1 MPAGFSGILSASAGR
16 RRLILPLGIALLG
29 LVINI
34 VVATSM
40 SETYDEPDYVSYGV
54 AILHG
59 KPDRF
64 RALLDSKMPV
74 SALNALPL
82 VAADYLQHR
91 GKAPRIE
98 KILRD
103 IRARRYGTIAAAF
116 CLCLLVFL
124 YAESLF
130 GRTAGLFAQS
140 IFVMEPNIIAH
151 STLATN
157 DLYVAFGTVLALYF
171 LRRYLLAPTTWNAT
185 LAAFAFALA
194 QLMKFTAFFIYAVFF
209 IALIAAI
216 LYSKYGREPRVR
228 ISPRQGGILVA
239 LTVAAFLFVI
249 NAGFL
254 FDRTF
259 TPLDEYTFHSPAFQA
274 LQKIPVLSAV
284 PLPLPY
290 PYLQG
295 FDWVS
300 SNNTT
305 GVTFGN
311 MVLFNEVRGQK
322 LKRSDGFPSYFT
334 VAYALKEPI
343 GLQIVLLVSLVW
355 IFRHRRF
362 GDLLAGE
369 GLLLGATAVI
379 WAAFSFFSRAQVGI
393 RHVLPALAIF
403 TILSGGAFEGW
414 TAFSLRRKVLLGGCL
429 VYSAISVG
437 SYFPHMIP
445 YFNEIVTDRR
455 MAYRFL
461 ADSNLEWG
469 QADWVVGRFLARNPD
484 VHFIFRNVNL
494 TAQRIAGRVLMSANV
509 AAGVFPPEADNFVRR
524 EGLLPVR
531 QVGYGYLLFNVPE
544 RPGGGEEASLP
555 AGPPFITPAGVVPLF
570 SKATAIQPG
579 EWVSIYG
586 TNLAGSAV
594 TWEGNFPTSLGG
606 TSVTIDGKAAYL
618 WYVSPRQINLQAPND
633 TATGSVPVIVTTARG
648 TYRLTVTLAGVAPS
662 FSLLDGKHVTGI
674 ILRPNGTYDIIGPV
688 AAKAGER
695 VELFG
700 VGFGPTSPAVPAG
713 QAFSGAAATTN
724 PVQLTI
730 GGRKVTPSFA
740 GLSAAGLYQI
750 NVKIP
755 AGLGSGELPIAATAG
770 GVHTQPGVVISL
782 R

>member
-1 MPAGFSGILSASAGR
+1 MPAAAAR

-40 SETYDEPDYVSYGV
+40 SETYDEPDYVSYGL

-82 VAADYLQHR
+82 VAADYLRDR
-91 GKAPRIE
+91 GKARRVE
-98 KILRD
+98 RILRD
-103 IRARRYGTIAAAF
+103 MRARRYGTIAAAF

-157 DLYVAFGTVLALYF
+157 DLYVAFGTVLALFF
-171 LRRYLLAPTTWNAT
+171 LRRYLLAPTTWNAA
-185 LAAFAFALA
+185 LAAFTLALA
-194 QLMKFTAFFIYAVFF
+194 QLMKFTAFFIYAVVGM
-209 IALIAAI
+209 ALIAVL

-228 ISPRQGGILVA
+228 ISLRQAGTLTA
-239 LTVAAFLFVI
+239 LTVAAFLVVI

-259 TPLDEYTFHSPAFQA
+259 TPLDEYAFHSPTFQA
-274 LQKIPVLSAV
+274 LQKVPVLSAI

-322 LKRSDGFPSYFT
+322 MQRSDGFPSYFT

-343 GLQIVLLVSLVW
+343 GLQILLFVSLVW
-355 IFRHRRF
+355 IFRHRRP
-362 GDLLAGE
+362 GELLAGE
-369 GLLLGATAVI
+369 GLLLAAAAVV

-414 TAFSLRRKVLLGGCL
+414 TKFSLWRKILLIGCL
-429 VYSAISVG
+429 VYTAISVG

-455 MAYRFL
+455 MAYRYL

-469 QADWVVGRFLARNPD
+469 QADWVVGRFLACNPD

-494 TAQRIAGRVLMSANV
+494 TPQRIAGRVLMSANV
-509 AAGVFPPEADNFVRR
+509 AAGIFPPEADNFVRR
-524 EGLLPVR
+524 EGLVPVR
-531 QVGYGYLLFNVPE
+531 QVGYGYLLFHVPE
-544 RPGGGEEASLP
+544 RPAAGENAGAP
-555 AGPPFITPAGVVPLF
+555 AGPPFISPAGVVPLY
-570 SKATAIQPG
+570 SKATTIQAG

-586 TNLAGSAV
+586 ANLAGSAA
-594 TWEGNFPTSLGG
+594 TWNGDFPTSLGG

-618 WYVSPRQINLQAPND
+618 WYVSPGQINLQAPND
-633 TATGSVPVIVTTARG
+633 TRTGSVPVIVTTARG
-648 TYRLTVTLAGVAPS
+648 TYQSTVTLARFAPS

-674 ILRPNGTYDIIGPV
+674 ILRPNGAYDLIGPV
-688 AAKAGER
+688 AAKAGDT

-700 VGFGPTSPAVPAG
+700 VGFGPTDPEVPAG
-713 QAFSGAAATTN
+713 RAFSGAAATTN

-755 AGLGSGELPIAATAG
+755 AGLGAGDLPVIATAG
-770 GVHTQPGVVISL
+770 GVQTQPGVVISL

>member
-1 MPAGFSGILSASAGR
+1 
-16 RRLILPLGIALLG
+16 
-29 LVINI
+29 
-34 VVATSM
+34 M

-322 LKRSDGFPSYFT
+322 LKRSGRLPIVFHGCVCAERADRPADRAARESGVDIQASAFWRSSGRGRAVAGGDGCHLGGVFLFQQSPGWNSPR
-334 VAYALKEPI
+334 ASGA
-343 GLQIVLLVSLVW
+343 
-355 IFRHRRF
+355 
-362 GDLLAGE
+362 GDLHDPVRRRIRGLDGVLAPAKGSAWRMP
-369 GLLLGATAVI
+369 GLFGHLRGKL
-379 WAAFSFFSRAQVGI
+379 FSS
-393 RHVLPALAIF
+393 HDSVLQRNRDGSQDGLSF
-403 TILSGGAFEGW
+403 SGGQQSG
-414 TAFSLRRKVLLGGCL
+414 
-429 VYSAISVG
+429 VG
-437 SYFPHMIP
+437 
-445 YFNEIVTDRR
+445 
-455 MAYRFL
+455 
-461 ADSNLEWG
+461 
-469 QADWVVGRFLARNPD
+469 
-484 VHFIFRNVNL
+484 
-494 TAQRIAGRVLMSANV
+494 AGRL
-509 AAGVFPPEADNFVRR
+509 GRR
-524 EGLLPVR
+524 TLPR
-531 QVGYGYLLFNVPE
+531 
-544 RPGGGEEASLP
+544 A
-555 AGPPFITPAGVVPLF
+555 
-570 SKATAIQPG
+570 
-579 EWVSIYG
+579 
-586 TNLAGSAV
+586 
-594 TWEGNFPTSLGG
+594 
-606 TSVTIDGKAAYL
+606 
-618 WYVSPRQINLQAPND
+618 
-633 TATGSVPVIVTTARG
+633 
-648 TYRLTVTLAGVAPS
+648 
-662 FSLLDGKHVTGI
+662 
-674 ILRPNGTYDIIGPV
+674 
-688 AAKAGER
+688 
-695 VELFG
+695 
-700 VGFGPTSPAVPAG
+700 
-713 QAFSGAAATTN
+713 
-724 PVQLTI
+724 
-730 GGRKVTPSFA
+730 
-740 GLSAAGLYQI
+740 
-750 NVKIP
+750 
-755 AGLGSGELPIAATAG
+755 
-770 GVHTQPGVVISL
+770 
-782 R
+782 